1 MDGSKYR
8 QKGYGMAMAGAS
20 KKLAYVLLLLLA
32 LTAAAL
38 SVVVLH
44 KVGERRAFAVLLRER
59 DRQLVSTRI
68 LLQKDKAFSK
78 EMKRKLEELKATTS
92 SLRTQKTDL
101 KTKIKGLEAMSTNL
115 KNKQKELE
123 ADITERNSRIKE
135 LEEALTEKIG
145 HINEL
150 EATLTVKNIHI
161 NQMEE
166 KATGPNPDQMAA
178 LMELLQRK
186 EAELEEIKV
195 RFQDNRITERK
206 GVSSKINP
214 VQTNSANA
222 TADNLV
228 SEKVTSSSDAT
239 PTKAEEKSS
248 RNTTTAESKHPKDRS
263 LEEKRVKSTANM
275 EDDGLQD
282 NTGDV
287 IEDIDDIYG
296 ESHAMKPEN
305 PHRNKRF
312 LINSRVDSHEEELYG
327 IGQSGNSLD
336 QDSDRVRYNK
346 LLEKE
351 NGKVSDETKNKKNID
366 DNLEKISKHSLSDA
380 NQVRWKQA
388 MENMAGAADVKPN
401 VSVNEDGAQQQNKR
415 HKKKKT
421 KSKKKMIVVA
431 ASNDDGEVTKEKKVD
446 ATSVPE

>member
-20 KKLAYVLLLLLA
+20 KKLAYILLLLLA

-44 KVGERRAFAVLLRER
+44 KVGERHAFAVLLRER

-68 LLQKDKAFSK
+68 LLQRDKAFNK

-101 KTKIKGLEAMSTNL
+101 KTKIKGLEALSTNL
-115 KNKQKELE
+115 KNKQRELE
-123 ADITERNSRIKE
+123 A
-135 LEEALTEKIG
+135 ALTEKNSHINELEAALTEKNS

-150 EATLTVKNIHI
+150 EATLTVKNIRI

-166 KATGPNPDQMAA
+166 KGIGPNPDQMAA

-214 VQTNSANA
+214 VQTNNANA

-228 SEKVTSSSDAT
+228 ADKVTSSSDAT
-239 PTKAEEKSS
+239 PTTE
-248 RNTTTAESKHPKDRS
+248 ESKHPKDRS
-263 LEEKRVKSTANM
+263 LEEKRLKSTANM

-282 NTGDV
+282 KPGDA
-287 IEDIDDIYG
+287 IEDIDEFYG

-327 IGQSGNSLD
+327 IEQSGNYLD
-336 QDSDRVRYNK
+336 QDSDSVRYNK

-380 NQVRWKQA
+380 NQVRWKQS
-388 MENMAGAADVKPN
+388 MESKAGAADVKPN

-421 KSKKKMIVVA
+421 KSKKKTVVVA